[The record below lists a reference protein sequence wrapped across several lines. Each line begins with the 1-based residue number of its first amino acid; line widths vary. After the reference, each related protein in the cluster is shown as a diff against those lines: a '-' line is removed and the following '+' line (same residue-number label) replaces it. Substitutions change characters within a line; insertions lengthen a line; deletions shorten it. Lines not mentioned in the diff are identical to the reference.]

1 MFWIGFD
8 FVLFPK
14 SAVIYDVGGG
24 AWPTSE
30 ILAHEFRCLKIVIQD
45 RPETYEGGVRVRR
58 YSLSSLNTF
67 QSYFVFERPE
77 NRGSLKY

>member
-1 MFWIGFD
+1 M
-8 FVLFPK
+8 LFPK

-30 ILAHEFRCLKIVIQD
+30 ILAHEFRSLKIVIQD

-58 YSLSSLNTF
+58 YSLSSLILSNLILF
-67 QSYFVFERPE
+67 
-77 NRGSLKY
+77 LKDLRIEVL